1 MIHKTSIIDKKAK
14 IPMMPVIMGI
24 QKTKLNILMYALA
37 MMPVVIAPYFF
48 NFASFI
54 YLIFSLTMTIYYI
67 FLCFKLFREKNLKN
81 SNIIARKI
89 FIYSIFYLFVIFL
102 VLLIDNLIK

>member
-1 MIHKTSIIDKKAK
+1 
-14 IPMMPVIMGI
+14 MMPVIAGI

-37 MMPVVIAPYFF
+37 MIPIVISPYFF

-54 YLIFSLTMTIYYI
+54 YLILTSVMTIYYI
-67 FLCFKLFREKNLKN
+67 FLCYKLFRENNSKK

-89 FIYSIFYLFVIFL
+89 FVYSIFYLFLIFL